1 MKKKLSAIILIF
13 ALTILPL
20 LTSACADNPAAVAAD
35 TTVAEKTTQS
45 ATEGESYAFPAVDY
59 DGADFKILNTTTEW
73 NFYIALDHESM
84 TGEILDDAV
93 YTRNR
98 LIEDKFNLKI
108 KIIDETIDNVY
119 GKIRTSVQAGE
130 QAYDAIFCP
139 GWINDSNNIGSMAL
153 EHMFYDLTDIP
164 EINLKE
170 TWWNQAL
177 IKEGSIGTD
186 GALYFAANDISIS
199 TLQST
204 WCLFFNENMFEDLK
218 LDRPYELV
226 KSGKWTLD
234 KFAELIKAGTR
245 LGGDESF
252 KWNAEG
258 NSVYGYTSYE
268 GGTLALV
275 LGSGE
280 RFIDKDKDGN
290 PFLAIETQR
299 FFDLSGK
306 IASILGIEGE
316 YVNANDA
323 SQSGFH
329 FEDIFMKGRALFTAA
344 EFKAATRFRVMED
357 AYGIVPMPKLEET
370 QKDYYSAK
378 TRQAYVCVIPV
389 TNQEPNKTGS
399 VLDALSYISYRDVTP
414 VLYNVT
420 ISQKGLRNEES
431 IEMLELIRNTQY
443 YDAGVIYGWTSALN
457 NALISALDKGNGDI
471 VSILDK
477 NRDKVNTKIQET
489 LEELYK

>member
-1 MKKKLSAIILIF
+1 
-13 ALTILPL
+13 
-20 LTSACADNPAAVAAD
+20 
-35 TTVAEKTTQS
+35 
-45 ATEGESYAFPAVDY
+45 
-59 DGADFKILNTTTEW
+59 
-73 NFYIALDHESM
+73 
-84 TGEILDDAV
+84 
-93 YTRNR
+93 
-98 LIEDKFNLKI
+98 
-108 KIIDETIDNVY
+108 
-119 GKIRTSVQAGE
+119 
-130 QAYDAIFCP
+130 
-139 GWINDSNNIGSMAL
+139 
-153 EHMFYDLTDIP
+153 
-164 EINLKE
+164 
-170 TWWNQAL
+170 
-177 IKEGSIGTD
+177 
-186 GALYFAANDISIS
+186 
-199 TLQST
+199 
-204 WCLFFNENMFEDLK
+204 MFEDLK
-218 LDRPYELV
+218 LERPYELV

-280 RFIDKDKDGN
+280 RFIDKDNDGN

-299 FFDLSGK
+299 FFDLSSK

-370 QKDYYSAK
+370 QKDYYSTK

-389 TNQEPNKTGS
+389 TNQDPNKTGA

-457 NALISALDKGNGDI
+457 NALISALDKGNGDM